1 MPIAPHFN
9 DPAHWQQRAEE
20 ARVLAERVRDET
32 TKKLMLRIADDY
44 DDLAINAAIPS
55 MWGWRIH

>member
-1 MPIAPHFN
+1 MPIAPRFN
-9 DPAHWQQRAEE
+9 DSEHWHQRAEE

-44 DDLAINAAIPS
+44 DNLAVNAATPS
-55 MWGWRIH
+55 MWG

>member
-9 DPAHWQQRAEE
+9 DFEHWHQRAEE
-20 ARVLAERVRDET
+20 ASVLAERVRDET

-44 DDLAINAAIPS
+44 DDLAVNAATPS
-55 MWGWRIH
+55 MWG